1 MLNKTIER
9 CYICRADCKNNDLFT
24 CDYMYI
30 CNIEED
36 FKTKEIKYGMTPN
49 IMYAERLYYK
59 PALTKIC
66 DYINNDM
73 QNYEE
78 KLKFEMVLVE
88 FTTIVEKI
96 EDKGE

>member
-9 CYICRADCKNNDLFT
+9 CYVLRADCRNDEILT
-24 CDYMYI
+24 CEYMYI
-30 CNIEED
+30 CDIQDNQM
-36 FKTKEIKYGMTPN
+36 KKELRYRMTPN

-59 PALTKIC
+59 PALTKIL

-88 FTTIVEKI
+88 FTTIVEEI

>member
-1 MLNKTIER
+1 
-9 CYICRADCKNNDLFT
+9 
-24 CDYMYI
+24 
-30 CNIEED
+30 
-36 FKTKEIKYGMTPN
+36 MTPN

-88 FTTIVEKI
+88 FTTIVEEV
-96 EDKGE
+96 EDKGEQYERART